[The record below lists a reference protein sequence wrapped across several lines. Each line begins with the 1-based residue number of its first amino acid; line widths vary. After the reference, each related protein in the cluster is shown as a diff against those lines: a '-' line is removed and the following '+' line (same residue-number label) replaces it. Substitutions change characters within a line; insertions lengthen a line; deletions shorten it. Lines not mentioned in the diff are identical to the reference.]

1 MNLMYFIKKTLK
13 PMRNF
18 LTFIIIASLA
28 FGVGLMYDP
37 ALSSD
42 MHLLGAG
49 LMVLFALSFAIRE
62 QYY

>member
-1 MNLMYFIKKTLK
+1 
-13 PMRNF
+13 MRNF

-28 FGVGLMYDP
+28 FGIGLMCDP

-42 MHLLGAG
+42 MHLFGAG